1 MFDLVKFLFF
11 RNLIEYH
18 SFSLNSES
26 NSQFA
31 TPLLSSPAPLLK
43 FYPPHSKKR
52 NSKLEFPS
60 SSSSSSP
67 SSSSFAEIISDI
79 GEFLTDKSLTL
90 TLEASRTWIEE
101 ELARGRVPVVFM
113 EGEKEEEINL
123 WKAATNVEGWK
134 DKISFGRFK
143 KPTKLIMQVI
153 LNF

>member
-1 MFDLVKFLFF
+1 M
-11 RNLIEYH
+11 
-18 SFSLNSES
+18 
-26 NSQFA
+26 
-31 TPLLSSPAPLLK
+31 
-43 FYPPHSKKR
+43 
-52 NSKLEFPS
+52 
-60 SSSSSSP
+60 
-67 SSSSFAEIISDI
+67 
-79 GEFLTDKSLTL
+79 TDKSLTL